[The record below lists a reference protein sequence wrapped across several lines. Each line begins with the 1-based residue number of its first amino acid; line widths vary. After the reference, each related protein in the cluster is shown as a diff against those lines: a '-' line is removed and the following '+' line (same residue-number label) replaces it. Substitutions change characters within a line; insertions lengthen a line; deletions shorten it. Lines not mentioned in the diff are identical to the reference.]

1 VSKYVL
7 SVAVATHKS
16 SYHFFD
22 GTLFHA
28 KSKVEVRIIMFKK
41 LRKIISNRKAI
52 SPVVA
57 TLLLIAIAVAA
68 AIVSYSWIMSMI
80 KTQGSAAQTGIRL
93 EIVEFSGTSN
103 VWINVTIRNVGS
115 AGTKIETLY
124 VTYGD
129 TTYSQDYTSANV
141 IAVKDKREMC
151 FGSDELPTG
160 FSWVEGEAY
169 DIKVVTDN
177 GFTVDGTYY
186 APST

>member
-1 VSKYVL
+1 MT
-7 SVAVATHKS
+7 AP
-16 SYHFFD
+16 D
-22 GTLFHA
+22 GG
-28 KSKVEVRIIMFKK
+28 EVDVFKK
-41 LRKIISNRKAI
+41 MRKIGFNRKAI

-93 EIVEFSGTSN
+93 EMVEFAKNGTN
-103 VWINVTIRNVGS
+103 NDWVNVTIRNVGS
-115 AGTKIETLY
+115 TGTKIETLY
-124 VTYGD
+124 INYGE
-129 TTYSQDYTSANV
+129 TTYAQDYNSTNT
-141 IAVKDKREMC
+141 IKIGDKREIC
-151 FGSDELPTG
+151 FGSNELPSV
-160 FSWVEGEAY
+160 FSWIEGEAY

>member
-1 VSKYVL
+1 M
-7 SVAVATHKS
+7 
-16 SYHFFD
+16 
-22 GTLFHA
+22 
-28 KSKVEVRIIMFKK
+28 EVRNIMFKK
-41 LRKIISNRKAI
+41 IRRFRYNRKAI

-93 EIVEFSGTSN
+93 EIVKFAMNGTN
-103 VWINVTIRNVGS
+103 KDWVNVTIRNVGS
-115 AGTKIETLY
+115 VGTKIETLY
-124 VTYGD
+124 VTYGG
-129 TTYSQDYTSANV
+129 TTYAQDYTGDNV
-141 IAVKDKREMC
+141 IGLGDKREMC
-151 FGSDELPTG
+151 FGTNELPGG
-160 FSWVEGEAY
+160 FIWTPGEAY

>member
-1 VSKYVL
+1 M
-7 SVAVATHKS
+7 
-16 SYHFFD
+16 
-22 GTLFHA
+22 
-28 KSKVEVRIIMFKK
+28 MFKK
-41 LRKIISNRKAI
+41 MRKIISNRKAI

-93 EIVEFSGTSN
+93 EMVEFAPNGASN
-103 VWINVTIRNVGS
+103 DWINVTIRNVGS
-115 AGTKIETLY
+115 TGTKIETLY
-124 VTYGD
+124 VTYDG
-129 TTYSQDYTSANV
+129 TIYAQDYTSANV
-141 IAVKDKREMC
+141 IGIGDKREMC
-151 FGSDELPTG
+151 FGSNELPSG

-186 APST
+186 APPA

>member
-1 VSKYVL
+1 MFEKMR
-7 SVAVATHKS
+7 
-16 SYHFFD
+16 
-22 GTLFHA
+22 
-28 KSKVEVRIIMFKK
+28 RI
-41 LRKIISNRKAI
+41 RSNRKAI

-93 EIVEFSGTSN
+93 EIVKFAKNGTSN
-103 VWINVTIRNVGS
+103 DWVNVTIRNVGS
-115 AGTKIETLY
+115 VGTKIETLY
-124 VTYGD
+124 ITCGENTYA
-129 TTYSQDYTSANV
+129 QDYNSTNT
-141 IAVKDKREMC
+141 IAIEDKREMC
-151 FGSDELPTG
+151 FGSNELPSG
-160 FSWVEGEAY
+160 FSWTEGEAY

>member
-1 VSKYVL
+1 M
-7 SVAVATHKS
+7 TGP
-16 SYHFFD
+16 D
-22 GTLFHA
+22 GGEIEL
-28 KSKVEVRIIMFKK
+28 FKK
-41 LRKIISNRKAI
+41 MRKIRFNSKAI

-93 EIVEFSGTSN
+93 EMVKFTGVSN
-103 VWINVTIRNVGS
+103 EWINVTIRNVGS
-115 AGTKIETLY
+115 TGTKIETLY
-124 VTYGD
+124 VTYGS
-129 TTYSQDYTSANV
+129 TTYAQDYTSANN
-141 IAVKDKREMC
+141 IGIGAKREIC
-151 FGSDELPTG
+151 FGNNALPTG
-160 FSWVEGEAY
+160 FNWTAGEAY

>member
-1 VSKYVL
+1 MYK
-7 SVAVATHKS
+7 
-16 SYHFFD
+16 
-22 GTLFHA
+22 
-28 KSKVEVRIIMFKK
+28 M
-41 LRKIISNRKAI
+41 RKIRLNRKAI

-93 EIVEFSGTSN
+93 EIVEFSGASN
-103 VWINVTIRNVGS
+103 EWINVTIRNVGS
-115 AGTKIETLY
+115 VGTKIETLY

-129 TTYSQDYTSANV
+129 TTFAQDYTSANV

-151 FGSDELPTG
+151 FGSNELPSG
-160 FSWVEGEAY
+160 FIWANGEAY

-186 APST
+186 APPA